1 MDSIKIKALLKSAE
15 LGSLTKAAEELGY
28 TQAGLTH
35 MMNRL
40 ETETGFPLLKR
51 TKSGVELT
59 AEGER
64 LLPYFKEFSVAAEQ
78 LDRAVFETAK
88 GLGEIIRIG
97 TYTSILKLWLP
108 TIINEFK
115 KVSPEIQIEIRDLSI
130 TAMYERVSTNE
141 IDLAFGSFRPSEEC
155 DFIPLKTDPF
165 YAVFPKTET
174 AFDST
179 DTIPISAVNG
189 RSFIMPT
196 FGFDPDILEALHKNN
211 ATPVFNA
218 TSVSDDSVTA
228 LVEIGL
234 GLSILPE
241 LVLKSVDKSSVKIK
255 KLSPDCS
262 RELGLIIPKGK
273 IKSPVVKSFIEH
285 SRAVIAKR
293 F

>member
-51 TKSGVELT
+51 TKNGVELT

-64 LLPYFKEFSVAAEQ
+64 LLPYLKDFSVASEQ
-78 LDRAVFETAK
+78 LDRAVRETAR

-108 TIINEFK
+108 TIINGFRK
-115 KVSPEIQIEIRDLSI
+115 ISPEIQIEIRDLSI

-155 DFIPLKTDPF
+155 DFLPLKNDPF
-165 YAVFPKTET
+165 YAVFPKSET
-174 AFDST
+174 AFDNT
-179 DTIPISAVNG
+179 DTIPISAVTG
-189 RSFIMPT
+189 KSFIMPT

-211 ATPVFNA
+211 ATPIFNA
-218 TSVSDDSVTA
+218 TSVSDASVTA

-262 RELGLIIPKGK
+262 RELGLIVPKGK
-273 IKSPVVKSFIEH
+273 IKSPVVRSFIEY
-285 SRAVIAKR
+285 SQAIIAEK